1 MNGKSLN
8 DCFMDS
14 SLAQGEKKAISFLR
28 EGMVETEIS
37 YKELNQDSNR
47 MANTFLDIGV
57 TKGDRVILYLQKS
70 LAFIVAHLAL
80 QKIGAIGVPLNPG
93 FKQSEME

>member
-1 MNGKSLN
+1 MIQGKIDCESLK

-14 SLAQGEKKAISFLR
+14 SVAQGEKKAISFLR

-37 YKELNQDSNR
+37 YKKLNQDSNR
-47 MANTFLDIGV
+47 MANYFLDLGV

-70 LAFIVAHLAL
+70 LGFIIAH
-80 QKIGAIGVPLNPG
+80 
-93 FKQSEME
+93 FKR